1 MLLRVL
7 SHCYFVNHISYIYIY
22 IYIYILS
29 IKVAFRNDCV
39 ILVGKTALI
48 ASFLHCSVFV
58 IYISIE
64 KKKIKIKFFSF

>member
-7 SHCYFVNHISYIYIY
+7 SHCYFVNHISY

-48 ASFLHCSVFV
+48 ASFLHFLTVM
-58 IYISIE
+58 YL
-64 KKKIKIKFFSF
+64 